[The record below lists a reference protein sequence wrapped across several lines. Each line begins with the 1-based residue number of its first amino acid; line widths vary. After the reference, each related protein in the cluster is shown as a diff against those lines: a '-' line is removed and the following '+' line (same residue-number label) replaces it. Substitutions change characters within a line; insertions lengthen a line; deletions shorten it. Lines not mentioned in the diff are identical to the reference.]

1 MKKDRNK
8 DLILEQ
14 VRKIPII
21 QVACEKVGIARA
33 TVYRW
38 KDEDEEFKKN
48 LEVAL
53 AEGEA
58 LINDMGESQLLSL
71 MKEKNWPAISFW
83 LRHRNPKFRE
93 RIEVTASIK
102 SPQDELT
109 PEQQAVVQEALRLAS
124 LTVDQRPKDIK
135 QDNPQSNEPPHDQS
149 QPAA

>member
-21 QVACEKVGIARA
+21 QVACEKVGVARA

-38 KDEDEEFKKN
+38 KDEDEGFRKN

-83 LRHRNPKFRE
+83 LRHRNPRFRE
-93 RIEVTASIK
+93 RIEVTANIK
-102 SPQDELT
+102 SPQDQLT

-124 LTVDQRPKDIK
+124 LTADQRPKESQ
-135 QDNPQSNEPPHDQS
+135 QDNPQLNDQS
-149 QPAA
+149 KLTV

>member
-21 QVACEKVGIARA
+21 QVACEKVGVARA

-38 KDEDEEFKKN
+38 KDEDEEFRKN

-93 RIEVTASIK
+93 RIEVTANIK

-124 LTVDQRPKDIK
+124 LTVDQRPKSIN
-135 QDNPQSNEPPHDQS
+135 QDNPT
-149 QPAA
+149 

>member
-8 DLILEQ
+8 DLLLDQ

-38 KDEDEEFKKN
+38 KEEDAEFKKK
-48 LEVAL
+48 LEEAL

-124 LTVDQRPKDIK
+124 LTVVQPPKESK
-135 QDNPQSNEPPHDQS
+135 QDNPQSNDQP

>member
-1 MKKDRNK
+1 MKKNRNK

-21 QVACEKVGIARA
+21 QVACEKIGIARA

-38 KDEDEEFKKN
+38 KDEDEKFRKN

-83 LRHRNPKFRE
+83 LRHRNPKFRD
-93 RIEVTASIK
+93 RIEVTANIQ
-102 SPQDELT
+102 SPQDQLT

-124 LTVDQRPKDIK
+124 LTVDQQPKDIY
-135 QDNPQSNEPPHDQS
+135 QVNSQSNE
-149 QPAA
+149 QPKPTA